1 MSRTLRY
8 VTMHHLAAWPRDG
21 HRGRCYAT
29 SVLTCSPLLR
39 GQRQGVG
46 ATIGGEGERVFAVVS
61 ICVFA
66 LDLRGESASA
76 CSSRP
81 ICPVETSHPLTR
93 DPNIDLPDMQTRR
106 PANGRTP
113 AGWSFVV
120 AVLHGTVQLAIHVPF
135 GDGVFL
141 VIEPLAAHQGDLDL
155 GETILQVHSQGHDRP
170 ASLSDLTA

>member
-1 MSRTLRY
+1 
-8 VTMHHLAAWPRDG
+8 MHHLAAWPRDG

-39 GQRQGVG
+39 SQRHGVV
-46 ATIGGEGERVFAVVS
+46 ASKGEGERVFAVVS

-76 CSSRP
+76 CNSRP

-93 DPNIDLPDMQTRR
+93 DPNIDLQDMQTREQ
-106 PANGRTP
+106 PANYRSRRLTGL
-113 AGWSFVV
+113 FVV
-120 AVLHGTVQLAIHVPF
+120 AIFHSTLQIAIHVPF
-135 GDGVFL
+135 GDGIFF

-155 GETILQVHSQGHDRP
+155 GETVFQVHPQRHDCP
-170 ASLSDLTA
+170 AALSDLAA